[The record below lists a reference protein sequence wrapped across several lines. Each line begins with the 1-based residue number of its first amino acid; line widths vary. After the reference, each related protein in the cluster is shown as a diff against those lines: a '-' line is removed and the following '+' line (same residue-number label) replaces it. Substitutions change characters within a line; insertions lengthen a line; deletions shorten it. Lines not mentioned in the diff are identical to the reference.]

1 LDSVATET
9 NAGVTSV
16 QWDDASRKRMEHG
29 VEGIKR
35 AESRGEETQ
44 SRVMSNFFD
53 IPAFDYFQENGLLC
67 GHHACGWLS
76 SVQTKLQLISNH
88 PLNQPRKFPGRF
100 LRV

>member
-67 GHHACGWLS
+67 GHHDLFFSLCLWMAFKCSNEAPTHFKS
-76 SVQTKLQLISNH
+76 ST
-88 PLNQPRKFPGRF
+88 
-100 LRV
+100 